1 MKKVLLSV
9 VVALVTIACS
19 NKQNNYL
26 DEPFVGES
34 NRYIID
40 DYYSG
45 MRGYINKKGEVAI
58 KPQFVYAKH
67 FREGLAVVADDT
79 YGPYGYIDTTGRVV
93 IEKKFADAEPFS
105 GGMAPVKV
113 GEYWGFINR
122 RGDIIIQP
130 KYKEVMPFSEGLAAV
145 QNDNERW
152 GFINNHGEI
161 VVEPQFY
168 TVGSFFN
175 GLAIADGG
183 YIGHD
188 GKYVISP
195 KYIRAFSF
203 NEGRAIVCDKRNLY
217 SIIDT
222 LGNVITTIKTDQ
234 ILNTR
239 CYCNRISIDGVN
251 NIGRS
256 YVDGNGNVIFK
267 HNNKI
272 AGDFRNGLARFCN
285 NNNRWGYIDTLGRT
299 HISARYLFASDFEEG
314 LALVAQ
320 NENTYSYIDKQGNI
334 VYTFVSDG
342 YFGTIYML
350 SLMRPMYDLNL

>member
-19 NKQNNYL
+19 NKQDNYL

-45 MRGYINKKGEVAI
+45 MYGYINKKGEVVI

-67 FREGLAVVADDT
+67 FREGLALVADDT
-79 YGPYGYIDTTGRVV
+79 HGPYGYIDTTGKVV
-93 IEKKFADAEPFS
+93 IEKRFADAEPFS

-122 RGDIIIQP
+122 RGDIVIQP
-130 KYKEVMPFSEGLAAV
+130 KYREVMPFSEGLAAV

-152 GFINNHGEI
+152 GFINNHGEN
-161 VVEPQFY
+161 VVEPQFR

-183 YIGHD
+183 YIGRD

-195 KYIRAFSF
+195 KYIGTFSF
-203 NEGRAIVCDKRNLY
+203 NEGRAVVYDERNLY

-222 LGNVITTIKTDQ
+222 LGNVIATIKTDQ

-239 CYCNRISIDGVN
+239 CFCNRISIDGVK
-251 NIGRS
+251 NIGRG
-256 YVDGNGNVIFK
+256 YVDKNGNAVFK
-267 HNNKI
+267 HNYKY
-272 AGDFRNGLARFCN
+272 ACDFRNGLARFCN
-285 NNNRWGYIDTLGRT
+285 NNDRWGYIDTLGRT
-299 HISARYLFASDFEEG
+299 HISARYLLASDFEEG

-320 NENTYSYIDKQGNI
+320 NENTYSYIDVQGNV
-334 VYTFVSDG
+334 VYSFVSDAF
-342 YFGTIYML
+342 FGTLYML
-350 SLMRPMYDLNL
+350 SQKSPMYDLNL